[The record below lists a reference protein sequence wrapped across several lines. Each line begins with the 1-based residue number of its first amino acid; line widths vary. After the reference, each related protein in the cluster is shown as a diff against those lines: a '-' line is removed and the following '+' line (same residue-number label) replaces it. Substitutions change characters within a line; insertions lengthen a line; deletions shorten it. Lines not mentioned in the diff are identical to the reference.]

1 MRLVIDTSSIIS
13 ALIKN
18 GISRRIIVTPAIQFV
33 TPDYSLKEISK
44 YKELICEKAKIN
56 SNEFNVILNL
66 LFEKITII
74 PKEEYEEFFDAAKT
88 LIDDINDVPFIALC
102 LASKADGIWSDDTHF
117 KTRKEIT
124 IYRTREL
131 ALAFKPQKNNVN

>member
-1 MRLVIDTSSIIS
+1 MKLVIDTSSIIS

-33 TPDYSLKEISK
+33 TPDHSLKEISK
-44 YKELICEKAKIN
+44 YKELVCKKAKIN
-56 SNEFNVILNL
+56 ANEFNIIFNL

-74 PKEEYEEFFDAAKT
+74 PKEEYEEFFDVAKT

-117 KTRKEIT
+117 KPREKIT
-124 IYRTREL
+124 IYSTRES
-131 ALAFKPQKNNVN
+131 ALAFKPRTK

>member
-18 GISRRIIVTPAIQFV
+18 GFSRRIIVSPLIQFI

-44 YKELICEKAKIN
+44 YKELIFKKAKIN
-56 SNEFNVILNL
+56 SNEFDIILNL
-66 LFEKITII
+66 LFEKIAII
-74 PKEEYEEFFDAAKT
+74 PKEEYEEFFDTAKT
-88 LIDDINDVPFIALC
+88 LIGDIKDVPFIALC
-102 LASKADGIWSDDTHF
+102 LALKADGIWSDDAHF

-131 ALAFKPQKNNVN
+131 ALAFKPRKK